1 VIGREDLGSGYM
13 SVQAMH
19 AAIQFQ
25 HDYPEHATVWYK
37 QSNYLGFLSVSNEAE
52 LGRLIRKAT
61 DLGIRFSV
69 FREPDINDQI
79 TAICLAPGPASK
91 KLCRDLKLAMHNLSY
106 QNDNSNFNN
115 QK

>member
-1 VIGREDLGSGYM
+1 MIGREDLGSGYM

-37 QSNYLGFLSVSNEAE
+37 QSNYLGFLSVSNEDE

-79 TAICLAPGPASK
+79 TAIALEPGVLSK
-91 KLCRDLKLAMHNLSY
+91 KLCSSLKLALRGE
-106 QNDNSNFNN
+106 
-115 QK
+115 

>member
-1 VIGREDLGSGYM
+1 MIAREDLGAGYM

-37 QSNYLGFLSVSNEAE
+37 KSNYLGFLSVSNEDE

-79 TAICLAPGPASK
+79 TAIALEPGVLSK
-91 KLCRDLKLAMHNLSY
+91 KLCSSLKLALRGE
-106 QNDNSNFNN
+106 Q
-115 QK
+115 